1 MSTRKLDGVI
11 EAVRYNTDGRIIM
24 VRAYERRGAV
34 WSDRLLLERIDLTGL
49 LSHGKRFAVGER
61 KLFNGSVFNT
71 SRLVCQSDGKIVTE
85 GEVSAHD
92 FLSGVPVF

>member
-11 EAVRYNTDGRIIM
+11 EAVRYNTDGKIIL

-34 WSDRLLLERIDLTGL
+34 WTDRLLLERNDLTGL
-49 LSHGKRFAVGER
+49 LSQGKRFAIGER
-61 KLFNGSVFNT
+61 KSYNGSVFNT
-71 SRLVCQSDGKIVTE
+71 SRLVCQSDGKIITE